1 MLPMMKK
8 LLDNK
13 ESLIIMNSIT
23 YIMFIYRHRFS
34 KRVANNFSYQA
45 KMFSMRY
52 FRESCRKNWI
62 YYVIRVLNT
71 NCNANNL

>member
-45 KMFSMRY
+45 KMFQGDNFKR
-52 FRESCRKNWI
+52 I
-62 YYVIRVLNT
+62 
-71 NCNANNL
+71 A